1 MSQPSSNIAPTV
13 SGVPWANPDMAS
25 PMVSQANPADASSM
39 NVAGDRYGYAP
50 ESVTRGSAPVS
61 YGDFPGTEY
70 VNVREV
76 FADGGYTSPVPITNP
91 IAKASLWFAVFGFFG
106 ITIVVSIVLGVIAL
120 VQAQSLPERI
130 GSREATAALVFDG
143 ILIGIAA
150 YIYMLGLG

>member
-1 MSQPSSNIAPTV
+1 MSQPSPNVAPIV
-13 SGVPWANPDMAS
+13 SGVPSANPDMA
-25 PMVSQANPADASSM
+25 SQANPADASPM
-39 NVAGDRYGYAP
+39 NVAGDRFGYAP

-91 IAKASLWFAVFGFFG
+91 VAKASLWFAVFGFFG
-106 ITIVVSIVLGVIAL
+106 FPIIVSIVLAVIAL
-120 VQAQSLPERI
+120 IQAQSLPDRI
-130 GSREATAALVFDG
+130 GAREATAALVFDG

-150 YIYMLGLG
+150 YIYVLGLG

>member
-1 MSQPSSNIAPTV
+1 MSQPSPNVAPTV
-13 SGVPWANPDMAS
+13 SGVPWANPDMA
-25 PMVSQANPADASSM
+25 SQANPADASSM

-91 IAKASLWFAVFGFFG
+91 VAKASLWFAVFGFFG
-106 ITIVVSIVLGVIAL
+106 FPIIVSIVLAVIAL
-120 VQAQSLPERI
+120 IQAQSLPDRI
-130 GSREATAALVFDG
+130 GAREATAALVFDG

-150 YIYMLGLG
+150 YIYVLGLG

>member
-1 MSQPSSNIAPTV
+1 MSQPSPNVAPTV
-13 SGVPWANPDMAS
+13 SGVPWANPDLA
-25 PMVSQANPADASSM
+25 SQANPADASSM

-91 IAKASLWFAVFGFFG
+91 VAKASLWFAVFGFFG
-106 ITIVVSIVLGVIAL
+106 IPIVVSIVLAVIAL
-120 VQAQSLPERI
+120 IQAQSLPDRI
-130 GSREATAALVFDG
+130 GAREATAALVFDG
-143 ILIGIAA
+143 ILVGIAA
-150 YIYMLGLG
+150 YIYVLGLG

>member
-1 MSQPSSNIAPTV
+1 MSQPSPNIAPAV
-13 SGVPWANPDMAS
+13 SGVSGANPDLA
-25 PMVSQANPADASSM
+25 SQANPANASPMS
-39 NVAGDRYGYAP
+39 VAGDRFGYAP

-106 ITIVVSIVLGVIAL
+106 ITILISIVLGVVAL
-120 VQAQSLPERI
+120 IQAQSLPERI
-130 GSREATAALVFDG
+130 GSREAIAALVFDG
-143 ILIGIAA
+143 ILVFIAA
-150 YIYMLGLG
+150 YIYVLGLG

>member
-1 MSQPSSNIAPTV
+1 MSQPSPNVAPTV
-13 SGVPWANPDMAS
+13 SGVPSANPDMA
-25 PMVSQANPADASSM
+25 SQANPADASPM

-70 VNVREV
+70 VNVKEV

-106 ITIVVSIVLGVIAL
+106 IPIVVSIVLGVIAL
-120 VQAQSLPERI
+120 IQAQSLPERI

-150 YIYMLGLG
+150 YIYVLGLG

>member
-1 MSQPSSNIAPTV
+1 MSQPSPNVAPTV
-13 SGVPWANPDMAS
+13 SGVPWANPDLA
-25 PMVSQANPADASSM
+25 SQANPADASSM

-50 ESVTRGSAPVS
+50 ESVTRASAPVS

-106 ITIVVSIVLGVIAL
+106 FPIIVSIVLAVIAL
-120 VQAQSLPERI
+120 IQAQSLPDRI
-130 GSREATAALVFDG
+130 GAREATAALVFDG
-143 ILIGIAA
+143 ILVGIAA
-150 YIYMLGLG
+150 YIYVLGLG

>member
-1 MSQPSSNIAPTV
+1 MSQPSSNIAPAV
-13 SGVPWANPDMAS
+13 SGVPWANPDLA
-25 PMVSQANPADASSM
+25 SQANPADASSM

-91 IAKASLWFAVFGFFG
+91 VAKASLWFAVFGFFG
-106 ITIVVSIVLGVIAL
+106 FPIIVSIVLAVIAL
-120 VQAQSLPERI
+120 IQAQSLPDSI
-130 GSREATAALVFDG
+130 GAREATAALVFDG
-143 ILIGIAA
+143 ILVGIAA
-150 YIYMLGLG
+150 YIYVLGLG

>member
-1 MSQPSSNIAPTV
+1 MSQPSPNVAPTV
-13 SGVPWANPDMAS
+13 SGVPSANPDMAS
-25 PMVSQANPADASSM
+25 PMVVQANPSDASPM
-39 NVAGDRYGYAP
+39 NVAGDRFGYAP

-70 VNVREV
+70 VNVKEV

-91 IAKASLWFAVFGFFG
+91 IAKAALWFAVFGFFG
-106 ITIVVSIVLGVIAL
+106 VTIVVSIVLGVIAL
-120 VQAQSLPERI
+120 IQAQSLPERI

-143 ILIGIAA
+143 ILVGTAA

>member
-1 MSQPSSNIAPTV
+1 MSQPSPNVAPTV
-13 SGVPWANPDMAS
+13 SGVPWANPDLA
-25 PMVSQANPADASSM
+25 SQANPADASSM

-50 ESVTRGSAPVS
+50 ESVTRASAPVS

-106 ITIVVSIVLGVIAL
+106 IPIVVSIVLAVIAL
-120 VQAQSLPERI
+120 IQAQSLPDRI
-130 GSREATAALVFDG
+130 GTREATAALVFDG
-143 ILIGIAA
+143 ILVGIAA
-150 YIYMLGLG
+150 YIYVLGLG

>member
-1 MSQPSSNIAPTV
+1 MSQPSPNVAPTV
-13 SGVPWANPDMAS
+13 SGMPWANPDLA
-25 PMVSQANPADASSM
+25 SQANPADASSM

-61 YGDFPGTEY
+61 YGGFPGTEY

-106 ITIVVSIVLGVIAL
+106 IPIVVSIVLAVIAL
-120 VQAQSLPERI
+120 IQAQSLPDRI
-130 GSREATAALVFDG
+130 GAREATAALVFDG
-143 ILIGIAA
+143 ILVGIAA